1 MHAQASLQ
9 LGVLCLPLAK
19 AMQQAA
25 SAGLS
30 DVRNTP
36 FNPDALQ
43 APQSGRV
50 CRQDRETCWVYC
62 QDQLCRNLSSK
73 VSVFQSCYMPDPKK
87 KLGLNP
93 TDAGHAIAPS
103 GTVTPALY
111 YITDVGGLLPMT
123 VQGSTLP
130 KRLLGSQ
137 SIQNAFAQP
146 RLFREP
152 LLRPNGRTVRLLTR
166 PENLVISR
174 HMSGS
179 GTLTGSRISH
189 LFGTLHA
196 HYVPCKSDSDQVN
209 ETALT
214 HHDTG
219 SLSLRLLT
227 GTMTFASLP

>member
-1 MHAQASLQ
+1 M
-9 LGVLCLPLAK
+9 
-19 AMQQAA
+19 
-25 SAGLS
+25 S

-36 FNPDALQ
+36 LKSDALQ
-43 APQSGRV
+43 APQSRRV
-50 CRQDRETCWVYC
+50 CRQDRETCWVYR

-73 VSVFQSCYMPDPKK
+73 VSVFQSCYMPDPKIQ
-87 KLGLNP
+87 LGLNP
-93 TDAGHAIAPS
+93 TDAGHAISPS

-130 KRLLGSQ
+130 RTLLGSQ
-137 SIQNAFAQP
+137 SSQNAFAEP

-152 LLRPNGRTVRLLTR
+152 LLKPNGRTVRLLTR

-179 GTLTGSRISH
+179 GALTGSRISH
-189 LFGTLHA
+189 LLETLHA
-196 HYVPCKSDSDQVN
+196 PYDPCKSDSDQVD